1 LYAILTE
8 QKHPIKRLNL
18 NHRVIKFHTENV
30 MARRLPPLNS
40 LRAFEAAARLGSF
53 TLAADELCV
62 THGAISRHVQQLE
75 AWLGQPLFERHNRRV
90 ELTDSGR
97 AYLAEVGASFDRIAL
112 ATAQHF
118 GPAQQRVLRV
128 SAPATFSL
136 RWLVPK
142 LSSFQVAHPAIEVR
156 LSTSNEPIDKLR
168 DKVDLIVRGGPQAID
183 GYVAEEFLSEVRLP
197 VCAPKLLEGRPLH
210 TPADLAGFTLL
221 HAATYPGMWP
231 EWLAA
236 AGQPNLVPRH
246 SLTLEHFYLTLQG
259 ALDGLGV
266 AMGPIALVA
275 DDIAEGRLVQPFSEP
290 ALPPW
295 RYFTYVATAR
305 ANDEVVRAFKDWLKV
320 AGNAPASSTRN

>member
-1 LYAILTE
+1 
-8 QKHPIKRLNL
+8 
-18 NHRVIKFHTENV
+18 

-75 AWLGQPLFERHNRRV
+75 AWLGRPLFERHNRRV
-90 ELTDSGR
+90 ELTDAGR
-97 AYLAEVGASFDRIAL
+97 GYLAEVGASFDRIAL
-112 ATAQHF
+112 ATAQQF
-118 GPAQQRVLRV
+118 GRGQQRVLRV

-142 LSSFQVAHPAIEVR
+142 LSSFQVAHPSIEVR
-156 LSTSNEPIDKLR
+156 LSTSNEPIEKLR
-168 DKVDLIVRGGPQAID
+168 DKVDLIVRGGPQAVD
-183 GYVAEEFLSEVRLP
+183 GYVSEEFLSEVRLP
-197 VCAPKLLEGRPLH
+197 VCAPKLLERTPLR
-210 TPADLAGFTLL
+210 TPADLADFTLL

-236 AGQPNLVPRH
+236 AGHANLVPRQ

-295 RYFTYVATAR
+295 RYFTYVAAAR
-305 ANDEVVRAFKDWLKV
+305 ADDDAVRAFKDWLKL
-320 AGNAPASSTRN
+320 AGNTVTSGERR

>member
-1 LYAILTE
+1 MGR
-8 QKHPIKRLNL
+8 K
-18 NHRVIKFHTENV
+18 
-30 MARRLPPLNS
+30 LPPLNS

-75 AWLGQPLFERHNRRV
+75 AWLGRALFERHNRRV
-90 ELTDSGR
+90 ELTEAGR
-97 AYLAEVGASFDRIAL
+97 TYLAEVGASFDRIAL
-112 ATAQHF
+112 ATAQQLER
-118 GPAQQRVLRV
+118 GQQQVLRV

-136 RWLVPK
+136 RWLVPR
-142 LSSFQVAHPAIEVR
+142 LSSFQVAHPHIEVR
-156 LSTSNEPIDKLR
+156 LSTSNEPIEKLR
-168 DKVDLIVRGGPQAID
+168 DVVDLIIRGGPQAID
-183 GYVAEEFLSEVRLP
+183 GYVADEFLSEVRLP
-197 VCAPKLLEGRPLH
+197 VCAPRLLEGRKLRK
-210 TPADLAGFTLL
+210 PADLAHFTLL

-236 AGQPNLVPRH
+236 AGEPHLMPRQ

-275 DDIAEGRLVQPFSEP
+275 DDIAEGRLVQPFKSP
-290 ALPPW
+290 VMPPW

-305 ANDEVVRAFKDWLKV
+305 AEDGAIRAFKDWLTR
-320 AGNAPASSTRN
+320 AASASRSSDG

>member
-1 LYAILTE
+1 
-8 QKHPIKRLNL
+8 
-18 NHRVIKFHTENV
+18 

-75 AWLGQPLFERHNRRV
+75 AWLGRPLFERHNRRV
-90 ELTDSGR
+90 ELTDAGR

-118 GPAQQRVLRV
+118 GHAQQRVLRV

-142 LSSFQVAHPAIEVR
+142 LSSFQVAHPTIEVR
-156 LSTSNEPIDKLR
+156 LSTSNEPIEKLR
-168 DKVDLIVRGGPQAID
+168 DKIDLIIRGGPQAID

-197 VCAPKLLEGRPLH
+197 VCAPKLLEGRPLR

-236 AGQPNLVPRH
+236 AGHPNLVPRH

-295 RYFTYVATAR
+295 RYFTYVASAR
-305 ANDEVVRAFKDWLKV
+305 ADDEAVCAFKDWLKV
-320 AGNAPASSTRN
+320 TGNAAASGAQH

>member
-1 LYAILTE
+1 
-8 QKHPIKRLNL
+8 
-18 NHRVIKFHTENV
+18 

-75 AWLGQPLFERHNRRV
+75 TWLGKPLFERLNRRV
-90 ELTDSGR
+90 VLTDAGR
-97 AYLAEVGASFDRIAL
+97 TYLAEVGASFDRIAL
-112 ATAQHF
+112 ATAQQF
-118 GPAQQRVLRV
+118 GQGQQRVLRV
-128 SAPATFSL
+128 NAPATFSL

-142 LSSFQVAHPAIEVR
+142 LSSFQVAHPTIEVR

-168 DKVDLIVRGGPQAID
+168 DSADLIIRGGPQTID
-183 GYVAEEFLSEVRLP
+183 GYMADEFLSEVRLP
-197 VCAPKLLEGRPLH
+197 VCAPKLLERTPLRA
-210 TPADLAGFTLL
+210 PADLANFTLL

-236 AGQPNLVPRH
+236 AGCPNLAPRH
-246 SLTLEHFYLTLQG
+246 ALTLEHFYLTLQG

-275 DDIAEGRLVQPFSEP
+275 DDIADGRLVQPFSGP
-290 ALPPW
+290 ALPAW
-295 RYFTYVATAR
+295 RYFTYVSATR
-305 ANDEVVRAFKDWLKV
+305 IDDEAVRAFRDWLKL
-320 AGNAPASSTRN
+320 AGRAERSDGLR

>member
-1 LYAILTE
+1 LAELE
-8 QKHPIKRLNL
+8 HPIKRLNL
-18 NHRVIKFHTENV
+18 NRRVRKYHTKDA

-75 AWLGQPLFERHNRRV
+75 AWLGRPLFERHNRRV
-90 ELTDSGR
+90 ELTDPGR

-118 GPAQQRVLRV
+118 GHAQQRVLRV

-168 DKVDLIVRGGPQAID
+168 DKVDLIVRGGPQAVD

-295 RYFTYVATAR
+295 RYFTYVASAR
-305 ANDEVVRAFKDWLKV
+305 ANDEAVRAFKDWLKV
-320 AGNAPASSTRN
+320 AGNTAAPRVRN

>member
-1 LYAILTE
+1 
-8 QKHPIKRLNL
+8 
-18 NHRVIKFHTENV
+18 

-75 AWLGQPLFERHNRRV
+75 AWLGRPLFERHNRRV

-118 GPAQQRVLRV
+118 GHAQQRVLRV

-210 TPADLAGFTLL
+210 TPADLAAFTLL

-295 RYFTYVATAR
+295 RYFTYVASAR
-305 ANDEVVRAFKDWLKV
+305 ANDDAVRAFKDWLKV
-320 AGNAPASSTRN
+320 AGNTAAPGVRN

>member
-1 LYAILTE
+1 
-8 QKHPIKRLNL
+8 
-18 NHRVIKFHTENV
+18 

-75 AWLGQPLFERHNRRV
+75 AWLGRPLFERHNRRV
-90 ELTDSGR
+90 ELTDPGR

-118 GPAQQRVLRV
+118 GHAQQRVLRV

-156 LSTSNEPIDKLR
+156 LSTSNEPIEKLR

-210 TPADLAGFTLL
+210 TPGDLAGFTLL

-295 RYFTYVATAR
+295 RYFTYVASAR
-305 ANDEVVRAFKDWLKV
+305 ANDDAVRAFKDWLKV
-320 AGNAPASSTRN
+320 TGTAAAPLGRS

>member
-1 LYAILTE
+1 
-8 QKHPIKRLNL
+8 
-18 NHRVIKFHTENV
+18 

-75 AWLGQPLFERHNRRV
+75 AWLGRPLFERHNRRV
-90 ELTDSGR
+90 ELTDAGR

-118 GPAQQRVLRV
+118 GHAQQRVLRV

-142 LSSFQVAHPAIEVR
+142 LSSFQVAHPTIEVR
-156 LSTSNEPIDKLR
+156 LSTSNEPIEKLR

-197 VCAPKLLEGRPLH
+197 VCAPKLLEGRTLL

-236 AGQPNLVPRH
+236 AGHPNLVPRH

-259 ALDGLGV
+259 ALDGLGI

-275 DDIAEGRLVQPFSEP
+275 DDIAEGRLMQPFSEP

-295 RYFTYVATAR
+295 RYFTYVASAR
-305 ANDEVVRAFKDWLKV
+305 AGDDAVRAFKDWLKV
-320 AGNAPASSTRN
+320 TGNAAASGARH

>member
-1 LYAILTE
+1 MGR
-8 QKHPIKRLNL
+8 K
-18 NHRVIKFHTENV
+18 
-30 MARRLPPLNS
+30 LPPLNS

-75 AWLGQPLFERHNRRV
+75 SWLGRLLFERHNRRV
-90 ELTDSGR
+90 ELTEAGR
-97 AYLAEVGASFDRIAL
+97 TYLAEVGASFDRIAL
-112 ATAQHF
+112 ATAQQLRQ
-118 GPAQQRVLRV
+118 GQQKVLRV

-136 RWLVPK
+136 RWLVPR

-156 LSTSNEPIDKLR
+156 LSTSNEPIEKLR
-168 DKVDLIVRGGPQAID
+168 DRVDLIIRGGPQAIE

-197 VCAPKLLEGRPLH
+197 VCAPKLLEGRTLRKPE
-210 TPADLAGFTLL
+210 DLARFTLL
-221 HAATYPGMWP
+221 HTATYPGMWP

-236 AGQPNLVPRH
+236 AGHADLAPRH

-259 ALDGLGV
+259 ALDGLGI

-275 DDIAEGRLVQPFSEP
+275 DDIAEGRLVLPFKGP

-295 RYFTYVATAR
+295 RYFTYVTAPR
-305 ANDEVVRAFKDWLKV
+305 AEETAVRAFKDWLKL
-320 AGNAPASSTRN
+320 AGTGTEG

>member
-1 LYAILTE
+1 
-8 QKHPIKRLNL
+8 
-18 NHRVIKFHTENV
+18 

-112 ATAQHF
+112 ATARHF
-118 GPAQQRVLRV
+118 GHAQQRVLRV

-183 GYVAEEFLSEVRLP
+183 GYVPEEFLSEVRLP

-295 RYFTYVATAR
+295 RYFTYVASAR
-305 ANDEVVRAFKDWLKV
+305 ANDEAVRAFKDWLKV
-320 AGNAPASSTRN
+320 AGNAAATSKRN

>member
-1 LYAILTE
+1 
-8 QKHPIKRLNL
+8 
-18 NHRVIKFHTENV
+18 
-30 MARRLPPLNS
+30 M
-40 LRAFEAAARLGSF
+40 
-53 TLAADELCV
+53 

-75 AWLGQPLFERHNRRV
+75 AWLGRPLFERHNRRV
-90 ELTDSGR
+90 ELTAAGR

-118 GPAQQRVLRV
+118 GHAQQRVLRV

-197 VCAPKLLEGRPLH
+197 VCAPKLLEGRSLD

-236 AGQPNLVPRH
+236 AGHPNLVPRH

-295 RYFTYVATAR
+295 RYFTYVASAR
-305 ANDEVVRAFKDWLKV
+305 ADDDAVRAFKDWLKATGRATV
-320 AGNAPASSTRN
+320 

>member
-1 LYAILTE
+1 MRS
-8 QKHPIKRLNL
+8 K
-18 NHRVIKFHTENV
+18 
-30 MARRLPPLNS
+30 PP
-40 LRAFEAAARLGSF
+40 RASSF

-75 AWLGQPLFERHNRRV
+75 AWLGRPLFERHNRRV

-118 GPAQQRVLRV
+118 GHAQQRVLRV

-197 VCAPKLLEGRPLH
+197 VCAPKLLEGRSLH

-259 ALDGLGV
+259 ALDGNRRRDGTDRARRGRHRRRSAGTAVQRTGTAAVALLHVRGLGTRERRRG
-266 AMGPIALVA
+266 AGIQGLVEGGGKYGRA
-275 DDIAEGRLVQPFSEP
+275 GRAELTASVCG
-290 ALPPW
+290 
-295 RYFTYVATAR
+295 AR
-305 ANDEVVRAFKDWLKV
+305 APRHT
-320 AGNAPASSTRN
+320 GMRNK

>member
-1 LYAILTE
+1 
-8 QKHPIKRLNL
+8 
-18 NHRVIKFHTENV
+18 

-40 LRAFEAAARLGSF
+40 LRAFEAAARHGSF

-75 AWLGQPLFERHNRRV
+75 AWLGRPLFERHNRRV
-90 ELTDSGR
+90 ELTDAGR

-118 GPAQQRVLRV
+118 GHAQQRVLRV

-236 AGQPNLVPRH
+236 AGHPNLVPRQ

-275 DDIAEGRLVQPFSEP
+275 DDIAEGRLVQPFREP

-295 RYFTYVATAR
+295 RYFTYVASAR
-305 ANDEVVRAFKDWLKV
+305 ANDDAVRAFKDWLRV
-320 AGNAPASSTRN
+320 TGNAAAPDGRN

>member
-1 LYAILTE
+1 
-8 QKHPIKRLNL
+8 
-18 NHRVIKFHTENV
+18 

-75 AWLGQPLFERHNRRV
+75 TWLGKPLFERLNRRV
-90 ELTDSGR
+90 VLTDAGR

-112 ATAQHF
+112 ATAQQF
-118 GPAQQRVLRV
+118 GQGQQRVLRV
-128 SAPATFSL
+128 NAPATFSL

-142 LSSFQVAHPAIEVR
+142 LSSFQVAHPTIEVR

-168 DKVDLIVRGGPQAID
+168 DSADLIIRGGPQTID
-183 GYVAEEFLSEVRLP
+183 GYVADEFLSEVRLP
-197 VCAPKLLEGRPLH
+197 VCAPKLLERTPLR
-210 TPADLAGFTLL
+210 TPADLANFTLL

-231 EWLAA
+231 EWLVA
-236 AGQPNLVPRH
+236 AGCPNLAPRH
-246 SLTLEHFYLTLQG
+246 ALTLEHFYLTLQG

-275 DDIAEGRLVQPFSEP
+275 DDIADGRLVQPFSGP
-290 ALPPW
+290 ALPAW
-295 RYFTYVATAR
+295 RYFTYVSATR
-305 ANDEVVRAFKDWLKV
+305 IDDEAVRAFRDWLKL
-320 AGNAPASSTRN
+320 AGRAERSDGLR

>member
-1 LYAILTE
+1 
-8 QKHPIKRLNL
+8 
-18 NHRVIKFHTENV
+18 

-53 TLAADELCV
+53 TSAADELCV

-75 AWLGQPLFERHNRRV
+75 AWLGRPLFVRHNRRV
-90 ELTDSGR
+90 ELTDAGR
-97 AYLAEVGASFDRIAL
+97 AYLAEVGAALDRIAL
-112 ATAQHF
+112 ATAQQF
-118 GPAQQRVLRV
+118 GAGQQRVLRV
-128 SAPATFSL
+128 NAPATFSL

-142 LSSFQVAHPAIEVR
+142 LSSFQVAHPTIEVR
-156 LSTSNEPIDKLR
+156 LSTSNEPIEKLR
-168 DKVDLIVRGGPQAID
+168 DKVDLIVRGGPQTID

-197 VCAPKLLEGRPLH
+197 VCAPKLLDSRQLR

-236 AGQPNLVPRH
+236 AGHADLAPRH

-290 ALPPW
+290 ALPAW
-295 RYFTYVATAR
+295 RYFTYVPTAR
-305 ANDEVVRAFKDWLKV
+305 AKDESVRAFTGWLKSVGNVVRAE
-320 AGNAPASSTRN
+320 TRS

>member
-1 LYAILTE
+1 
-8 QKHPIKRLNL
+8 
-18 NHRVIKFHTENV
+18 

-40 LRAFEAAARLGSF
+40 LRAFEAAARHGSF

-75 AWLGQPLFERHNRRV
+75 AWLGRPLFERHNRRV
-90 ELTDSGR
+90 ELTDAGR

-118 GPAQQRVLRV
+118 GHAQQRVLRV

-210 TPADLAGFTLL
+210 TAADLAGFTLL

-236 AGQPNLVPRH
+236 AGHPNLAPRH

-275 DDIAEGRLVQPFSEP
+275 DDIAEGRLVQPFREP

-295 RYFTYVATAR
+295 RYFTYVASAR
-305 ANDEVVRAFKDWLKV
+305 ANDDAVRAFKDWLRV
-320 AGNAPASSTRN
+320 TGNAAEPGGRS

>member
-1 LYAILTE
+1 
-8 QKHPIKRLNL
+8 
-18 NHRVIKFHTENV
+18 

-40 LRAFEAAARLGSF
+40 LRAFEAAARHGSF

-75 AWLGQPLFERHNRRV
+75 AWLGRPLFERHNRRV
-90 ELTDSGR
+90 ELTDAGR

-118 GPAQQRVLRV
+118 GHAQQRVLRV

-236 AGQPNLVPRH
+236 AGHPNLVPRQ

-275 DDIAEGRLVQPFSEP
+275 DDIAEGRLVQPFREP

-295 RYFTYVATAR
+295 RYFTYVASAR
-305 ANDEVVRAFKDWLKV
+305 ANDDAVRAFKDWLRV
-320 AGNAPASSTRN
+320 TGNAAVPGGRN

>member
-1 LYAILTE
+1 
-8 QKHPIKRLNL
+8 
-18 NHRVIKFHTENV
+18 
-30 MARRLPPLNS
+30 M
-40 LRAFEAAARLGSF
+40 
-53 TLAADELCV
+53 

-75 AWLGQPLFERHNRRV
+75 AWLGRPLFERHNRRV

-118 GPAQQRVLRV
+118 GHAQQRVLRV

-197 VCAPKLLEGRPLH
+197 VCAPKLLEGRSLH
-210 TPADLAGFTLL
+210 TPADLTGFTLL

-259 ALDGLGV
+259 ALDGPASRWDRSRSSRTTSQKVGWYSRS
-266 AMGPIALVA
+266 ANRHCRRGATSRTWPRHARTTTRCGHSGLVEGGGKYGRA
-275 DDIAEGRLVQPFSEP
+275 GRAELTASVCG
-290 ALPPW
+290 
-295 RYFTYVATAR
+295 AR
-305 ANDEVVRAFKDWLKV
+305 APRHT
-320 AGNAPASSTRN
+320 GMRNK

>member
-1 LYAILTE
+1 
-8 QKHPIKRLNL
+8 
-18 NHRVIKFHTENV
+18 
-30 MARRLPPLNS
+30 MRRTLPPLNS

-75 AWLGQPLFERHNRRV
+75 AWLGQALFERYNRRV
-90 ELTDSGR
+90 ELTEAGR
-97 AYLAEVGASFDRIAL
+97 VYLAEVGASFDRIAL
-112 ATAQHF
+112 ATAQ
-118 GPAQQRVLRV
+118 QLQRGRHGVLRV

-136 RWLVPK
+136 RWLVPR
-142 LSSFQVAHPAIEVR
+142 LSSFQVAHPHIEVR

-168 DKVDLIVRGGPQAID
+168 DVVDVIIRGGPQTIE

-197 VCAPKLLEGRPLH
+197 VCAPRLLDGRPLRQ
-210 TPADLAGFTLL
+210 PADLEHFTLL
-221 HAATYPGMWP
+221 HSATYPGMWP

-236 AGQPNLVPRH
+236 AGHPHLVPRH

-275 DDIAEGRLVQPFSEP
+275 GDIAEGRLVQPFDAP
-290 ALPPW
+290 VLPPW
-295 RYFTYVATAR
+295 RYFIYVTAAR
-305 ANDEVVRAFKDWLKV
+305 AEDGAVRAFMDWLKL
-320 AGNAPASSTRN
+320 AGGASAPRDA

>member
-1 LYAILTE
+1 
-8 QKHPIKRLNL
+8 
-18 NHRVIKFHTENV
+18 

-75 AWLGQPLFERHNRRV
+75 AWLGRPLFERHNRRV
-90 ELTDSGR
+90 ELTDAGR
-97 AYLAEVGASFDRIAL
+97 GYLAEVGASFDRIAL
-112 ATAQHF
+112 ATAQQF
-118 GPAQQRVLRV
+118 GHGQQRVLRV

-142 LSSFQVAHPAIEVR
+142 LSSFQVAHPSIEVR
-156 LSTSNEPIDKLR
+156 LSTSNEPIEKLR
-168 DKVDLIVRGGPQAID
+168 DKVDLIVRGGPQAVD
-183 GYVAEEFLSEVRLP
+183 GYVSEEFLSEVRLP
-197 VCAPKLLEGRPLH
+197 VCAPKLLERTPLR
-210 TPADLAGFTLL
+210 TPADLADFTLL

-236 AGQPNLVPRH
+236 AGHANLVPRQ

-295 RYFTYVATAR
+295 RYFTYVAAAR
-305 ANDEVVRAFKDWLKV
+305 ADDDAVRAFKDWLKL
-320 AGNAPASSTRN
+320 AGNTVTSGERR